1 VFAQGL
7 KLCRYCLACFCCWTL
22 WLGLLGLLGF
32 QIYAAATKQMPMPAF
47 LLHSLERQL
56 ARADITAQLGK
67 TRFDPTGQIVIED
80 LRLSLPQFSEPVARI
95 GSVYIQL
102 DPWALLT
109 RRFKADSIRASDLAL
124 YIPASLSG
132 SGTREPLIE
141 HAELALSTHAHQL
154 DITQLSARIGGLNGL
169 AISAKGSVDTRLLLR
184 HAKPRGEAP
193 LSVELFARYYPQ
205 LCQRL
210 GELAQWTAGL
220 SEARLDLDLAPSSTA
235 GAVARL
241 TLSGSGYE
249 APEEAALPFS
259 LKRFRATTRIPLH
272 SEEPSPAELSLEL
285 DSLALPLSAL
295 PLLTENASAR
305 APALAKR
312 DIELVGLRA
321 KLFGKIDTAQ
331 LRFSAD
337 TTEAELRALHFAGAA
352 PLTAQNLSLHADF
365 NAWPQLRASAR
376 LEVEATPLSLAATV
390 DTADHSAVV
399 NASGQL
405 APSLIALISEWT
417 AADIGRFL
425 TLRTPPDI
433 DLEARFADGHF
444 TALEGDFDAQ
454 AVLARG
460 VTFDQIGGHVRL
472 ADGRFE
478 APLAYAAVGP
488 NHARGSYSH
497 NLATQDFRF
506 LLSGQLDPLNIAAWF
521 RPWWSEFWQKFDFP
535 KTPPTASVD
544 VQGRWGDP
552 HYSRVFVYADVPNA
566 NINGAA
572 LHHVRT
578 RIYVRPNYYDAM
590 EVAVRYGA
598 QSARGWFT
606 RRNDPTTK
614 QLARQDFDFTS
625 TLDLER
631 VGALSGP
638 EVQAAIAPFHFA
650 EPITLEAAGY
660 VAAHG
665 KRHLTLHGRT
675 RGDFSLYDFPL
686 NGLNFTATIDDDTL
700 LVDSLSAGL
709 AEGIVSGR
717 VHLQGQG
724 DSQTL
729 GFDLSLAEG
738 KFYRWT
744 GILSQYFARRRGE
757 DPPPNVEKNTNVT
770 LALDLSAE
778 GNPHDPLSFIG
789 SGNMELKGRGLG
801 QIHLFGLLSELLS
814 FTSLNFNQLLTS
826 FSVER
831 EKLVFPEVNIT
842 GSNSAI
848 TASGHYAMDR
858 GNLDFRARVNP
869 FGESK
874 FILKSIVGLM
884 LTPVSNALEVR
895 LTGPLDKPQWSFL
908 HFSPNPDKRNGDT
921 SEAAQLAPESAQPS
935 EEIANPEEQA
945 SDAPAS
951 SPSPPANG
959 PPPSAPPQEMPT
971 VPPAN

>member
-22 WLGLLGLLGF
+22 WLGLLSLLGF
-32 QIYAAATKQMPMPAF
+32 QLYTATTKQMPVPAF

-80 LRLSLPQFSEPVARI
+80 LRLSLPEFSEPVARI

-102 DPWALLT
+102 EPWALLT
-109 RRFKADSIRASDLAL
+109 RRFKADSVRASDLAF
-124 YIPASLSG
+124 YIPAPLSG

-141 HAELALSTHAHQL
+141 HAELALSTHNHQL
-154 DITQLSARIGGLNGL
+154 DITQLSARIGRLNGL
-169 AISAKGSVDTRLLLR
+169 TLSVQGGVDTRPLLR
-184 HAKPRGEAP
+184 RTEPQGETL
-193 LSVELFARYYPQ
+193 LSAELFARYYPL
-205 LCQRL
+205 LCRRL
-210 GELAQWTAGL
+210 GELAQWTSGL
-220 SEARLDLDLAPSSTA
+220 NEARLDLDLAPSSTA

-249 APEEAALPFS
+249 APEEAGLHFS
-259 LKRFRATTRIPLH
+259 LKQFRATTTIPLR
-272 SEEPSPAELSLEL
+272 SEAPSPAELSLEL
-285 DSLALPLSAL
+285 ESLALPLNAL
-295 PLLTENASAR
+295 PSIAQNAVTR
-305 APALAKR
+305 APELAER
-312 DIELVGLRA
+312 DIELFGLHA
-321 KLFGKIDTAQ
+321 KLLGQIDTSH

-337 TTEAELRALHFAGAA
+337 AAEAVLRSLHFGGDA
-352 PLTAQNLSLHADF
+352 PVTAQNLSLLAEF
-365 NAWPQLRASAR
+365 NAWPELHASAQ
-376 LEVEATPLSLAATV
+376 LQIEGTPLGLSGTL
-390 DTADHSAVV
+390 DTAGHAAVV
-399 NASGQL
+399 RANGQV

-417 AADIGRFL
+417 AADIGQFL
-425 TLRTPPDI
+425 ALGSPAKI
-433 DLEARFADGHF
+433 DLKAQFAEGHF
-444 TALEGDFDAQ
+444 VALEGDLDAHDVF
-454 AVLARG
+454 ALG
-460 VTFDQIGGHVRL
+460 ITFDQIGGHIRL

-478 APLAYAAVGP
+478 APVAYASIGT
-488 NHARGSYSH
+488 NYARGSYLH
-497 NLATQDFRF
+497 DLATRDFRF
-506 LLSGQLDPLNIAAWF
+506 LLNGQLNPPDIAAWF

-535 KTPPTASVD
+535 KTALPTASVD

-552 HYSRVFVYADVPNA
+552 QYSRVFVYADAHEPT
-566 NINGAA
+566 INGAA
-572 LHHVRT
+572 LDHVRT

-598 QSARGWFT
+598 QSARGGFT

-638 EVQAAIAPFHFA
+638 EVQASIAPFHFA
-650 EPITLEAAGY
+650 EPITLEATGY

-665 KRHLTLHGRT
+665 ERHFTLHGRT
-675 RGDFSLYDFPL
+675 SSDFSLYDFPL
-686 NGLNFTATIDDDTL
+686 NGLNFTAVVDDDTL

-717 VHLQGQG
+717 VRLQGQG
-724 DSQTL
+724 DTQTL

-744 GILSQYFARRRGE
+744 GILSQYLARRRGE
-757 DPPPNVEKNTNVT
+757 EPPPNVEKNTNVT
-770 LALDLSAE
+770 IALDLSAE
-778 GNPHDPLSFIG
+778 GSPHDALSFIG

-884 LTPVSNALEVR
+884 LTPVSNVLEVR

-908 HFSPNPDKRNGDT
+908 HFSPNPNKRNGDVA
-921 SEAAQLAPESAQPS
+921 EDAQLPPDSSKPS
-935 EEIANPEEQA
+935 EEEAPAGEEQ
-945 SDAPAS
+945 
-951 SPSPPANG
+951 
-959 PPPSAPPQEMPT
+959 PPSSQTYQGEPSAL
-971 VPPAN
+971 

>member
-32 QIYAAATKQMPMPAF
+32 QVYTAATKQMPVPSF

-56 ARADITAQLGK
+56 ARADLSAQLGK

-80 LRLSLPQFSEPVARI
+80 LRLSLPEFSEPVAQI

-102 DPWALLT
+102 DPWALIT
-109 RRFKADSIRASDLAL
+109 RRFKADSVRASDLAL
-124 YIPASLSG
+124 YIPALLSG
-132 SGTREPLIE
+132 SGIREPLIE
-141 HAELALSTHAHQL
+141 HAELALSTHDHQL
-154 DITQLSARIGGLNGL
+154 TIAQLSAHIGGLNGL
-169 AISAKGSVDTRLLLR
+169 TLAVQGGVDTRPLLSR
-184 HAKPRGEAP
+184 ARPQGEAL
-193 LSVELFARYYPQ
+193 LSAELFARYYPQ
-205 LCQRL
+205 FCRRL
-210 GELAQWTAGL
+210 GELAQWTSGL
-220 SEARLDLDLAPSSTA
+220 SEARLDLDLTASSTA
-235 GAVARL
+235 GAIAQL

-249 APEEAALPFS
+249 APPEAALRFS
-259 LKRFRATTRIPLH
+259 LNRFRAMTTLPLH
-272 SEEPSPAELSLEL
+272 SEAPSPAELSLEL

-295 PLLTENASAR
+295 PPLAQSTAAR
-305 APALAKR
+305 ATEPTMR
-312 DIELVGLRA
+312 SVELGGLRA
-321 KLFGKIDTAQ
+321 KLLGKIDTTH

-337 TTEAELRALHFAGAA
+337 TAEAELHSLRFAGDT
-352 PLTAQNLSLHADF
+352 PTTAQNFTLRAELDT
-365 NAWPQLRASAR
+365 WPTLRASAR
-376 LEVEATPLSLAATV
+376 LQIEAAPLSLVGTV
-390 DTADHSAVV
+390 DTIDHTGVV
-399 NASGQL
+399 HANGQFSPKL
-405 APSLIALISEWT
+405 LALISEWT
-417 AADIGRFL
+417 AVDIGRFL
-425 TLRTPPDI
+425 ALSSPPEI
-433 DLEARFADGHF
+433 DFEAQFSEGHF
-444 TALEGDFDAQ
+444 VALEGDIDARGIF
-454 AVLARG
+454 AHG

-472 ADGRFE
+472 ADGRFD
-478 APLAYAAVGP
+478 APVAYARVGT
-488 NHARGSYSH
+488 NHARGSYH
-497 NLATQDFRF
+497 HDLATRDFRF
-506 LLSGQLDPLNIAAWF
+506 LLNGQLNPPDIAPWF

-535 KTPPTASVD
+535 KTAPPAASVD

-552 HYSRVFVYADVPNA
+552 EYSRVFVYADAQNA
-566 NINGAA
+566 VINGAD
-572 LHHVRT
+572 LDHVRT

-590 EVAVRYGA
+590 EVVIRHGTQA
-598 QSARGWFT
+598 ARGKFT
-606 RRNDPTTK
+606 RHNDPSTK
-614 QLARQDFDFTS
+614 QLARQDFDFRS

-638 EVQAAIAPFHFA
+638 EVQAAITPFHFT

-660 VAAHG
+660 VAAQG
-665 KRHLTLHGRT
+665 KRHFTLHGGT

-686 NGLNFTATIDDDTL
+686 NGLNFTATIHDDTL

-724 DSQTL
+724 DAQRL

-744 GILSQYFARRRGE
+744 SILSEYLARRRGE
-757 DPPPNVEKNTNVT
+757 EPPPNIEKNTNVT
-770 LALDLSAE
+770 IALDVSAE
-778 GNPHDPLSFIG
+778 GNPNDALSFVG

-826 FSVER
+826 FSIER

-884 LTPVSNALEVR
+884 LTPVSNVLEVR

-908 HFSPNPDKRNGDT
+908 HFSANPNKRSGDT
-921 SEAAQLAPESAQPS
+921 LGVTQPTPDSSKQGEEEGALEEEPPSDVSENPPTNGAPTSAPQQ
-935 EEIANPEEQA
+935 EEPTA
-945 SDAPAS
+945 
-951 SPSPPANG
+951 
-959 PPPSAPPQEMPT
+959 PPPIK
-971 VPPAN
+971 